1 MSKMSEIA
9 MELDDQAMELG
20 FESYEDAIERGGYT
34 TYFNGT
40 TYVLAKA
47 DADEQEVAHE
57 AWLKEKE
64 DLLKRVDKVW
74 KDPTYDQLID
84 LVNELVCFIKKGDV

>member
-1 MSKMSEIA
+1 MSKISQLHA
-9 MELDDQAMELG
+9 ELTEQAYDLG
-20 FESYEDAIERGGYT
+20 FESIEDAERNGYEVD
-34 TYFNGT
+34 
-40 TYVLAKA
+40 YVNSKLV
-47 DADEQEVAHE
+47 DGREQAHK

-84 LVNELVCFIKKGDV
+84 LVNELVCFIKEGEK